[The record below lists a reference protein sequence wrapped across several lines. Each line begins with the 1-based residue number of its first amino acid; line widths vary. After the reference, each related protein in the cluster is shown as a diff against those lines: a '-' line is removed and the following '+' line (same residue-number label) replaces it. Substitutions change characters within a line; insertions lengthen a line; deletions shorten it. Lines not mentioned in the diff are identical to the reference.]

1 MKKYC
6 DGPIFLRAVKA
17 TVKVTQVPYLIVS
30 GVWRDYSPGAQLS
43 VEIRIVRCQMSTLK
57 LTLIYKKDQMSGHPA
72 WRCSRTSLVSIAAA
86 QDTEADTGN

>member
-57 LTLIYKKDQMSGHPA
+57 LTLIYTAVK
-72 WRCSRTSLVSIAAA
+72 RTKCQEIQAGGAAVQA
-86 QDTEADTGN
+86 

>member
-57 LTLIYKKDQMSGHPA
+57 LTLRLFVNIWNDS
-72 WRCSRTSLVSIAAA
+72 TVS
-86 QDTEADTGN
+86 QLYFFNTNF